1 MKEIENILKK
11 LLFKCLSF
19 SQYLTLISRSYFLL
33 YRMNFLKNNS
43 SFKYHYFLKNV
54 INKGD
59 TVIDIGANL
68 GYFSIPFSQW
78 VGKEGVVYW
87 VEPLTQMREVFK
99 KNIGTRKNITI
110 LPYALGNENK
120 KIIMGNNTRIDNE
133 IIATGSHFV
142 LEENATAIDE
152 FSAEMRKGSELF
164 NNLEKLHFIKCDIEG
179 YENVV
184 IPEIKQI
191 LIEHKP
197 LMLIETKREKR
208 VFLLNFLLDIGFSG
222 FVLEDKKLYLV
233 SDIKGNKEDDILFI
247 HENKLDLFTHIIAKK
262 TTNI

>member
-1 MKEIENILKK
+1 MKDIEKKLKK
-11 LLFKCLSF
+11 LLFKYLSF
-19 SQYLTLISRSYFLL
+19 SQYLTLVSRSYFLL
-33 YRMNFLKNNS
+33 YRMNFLKHNP

-78 VGKEGVVYW
+78 VGKEGVVYS

-99 KNIGTRKNITI
+99 KNIGTRNNIKI

-120 KIIMGNNTRIDNE
+120 KIIMGNNTGIDNE

-142 LEENATAIDE
+142 LEENTKAIDE

-164 NNLEKLHFIKCDIEG
+164 NNLEKLNFIKCDIEG
-179 YENVV
+179 YEDVV

-191 LIEHKP
+191 IIEYKP

-208 VFLLNFLLDIGFSG
+208 VFLLDFLLDIGFHG
-222 FVLEDKKLYLV
+222 FVLEDKELHLV

-247 HENKLDLFTHIIAKK
+247 HENKLDLFMRIIERKP
-262 TTNI
+262 TNI